1 MKTSPY
7 TIQYSTFET
16 GIEGLL
22 KLLQRDNKQ
31 HLVDEI
37 LSNLIELHPDNQ
49 DRVPLCDVTQNIHT
63 IARITNDPCLGA
75 KTISLVDLD
84 SLPLYKTLKHC
95 TQILNQ
101 SGNSLPINV
110 LATLIGRYFSV
121 ISEVVSVDIQ
131 YHKHTISIELTP
143 SQPDQISYHQIE
155 GSTFG
160 LFRIIHSLS
169 NAQVQSINFTHS
181 RPNNAGTTYQ
191 DLFSFSPQHGTA
203 KNQLILLSSH
213 AVESLGENS
222 LLTLNSIQSLLD
234 TTFPGLNDRER
245 CQHILRSIL
254 SFGEPTRENV
264 ASIMSISVSTL
275 QRKLR
280 VQQTS
285 FKELLLETRQTMA
298 HELLITH
305 QRNVSDMAFLLGYQ
319 SSSQFFKAFKKWF
332 GLTPLEYKGRHQ
344 KK

>member
-7 TIQYSTFET
+7 TIQYATYET

-31 HLVDEI
+31 HLMAEI
-37 LSNLIELHPDNQ
+37 LNNLVEFHPDSQ
-49 DRVPLCDVTQNIHT
+49 DRVPLNDVTQNIHT

-75 KTISLVDLD
+75 KTISQVDLD
-84 SLPLYKTLKHC
+84 NLPLYKTLKHC
-95 TQILNQ
+95 IHILNK

-143 SQPDQISYHQIE
+143 SQPEQVSYHQIE
-155 GSTFG
+155 GTTFG

-169 NAQVQSINFTHS
+169 NAQVRSINFTHP

-191 DLFSFSPQHGTA
+191 DLFSFSPQHSAA
-203 KNQLILLSSH
+203 KNQLILASSH
-213 AVESLGENS
+213 AVEALGENS

-234 TTFPGLNDRER
+234 TSFPGLNDRDR

-280 VQQTS
+280 AQQTS

-332 GLTPLEYKGRHQ
+332 GLTPLEYKSCHQ